1 MTDKHKK
8 YELEKKT
15 NLVLET
21 VKELSNITWPKGKE
35 FKNTSFVVLIFV
47 GMYII
52 YIGFFDFL
60 LKKIFDFLFK

>member
-1 MTDKHKK
+1 MASKK
-8 YELEKKT
+8 SKLEEKG
-15 NLVLET
+15 NLFLET
-21 VKELSNITWPKGKE
+21 IKEFSNITWPKGKE

-47 GMYII
+47 SMYII